1 MHAIGDRAVRD
12 GLDAVAA
19 ARSANGVS
27 DHRHHIAHIQLMTP
41 RDLARFSELDV
52 AANCQAYWA
61 RLDPQ
66 MELLTIP
73 FLGPD
78 RTRQQYPFADLVR
91 SGARIAMGS
100 DWSVS
105 TADPLEQIEVAVN
118 RIDPGNRSDAPFL
131 AEQRLTLSQ
140 AVSGFTLGS
149 AHLNHDD
156 QDSGSIE
163 VGKRADLTILD
174 HNIFRAPVTDV
185 SDACVELTI
194 AGGRVVFERR

>member
-1 MHAIGDRAVRD
+1 M
-12 GLDAVAA
+12 
-19 ARSANGVS
+19 
-27 DHRHHIAHIQLMTP
+27 
-41 RDLARFSELDV
+41 
-52 AANCQAYWA
+52 
-61 RLDPQ
+61 
-66 MELLTIP
+66 
-73 FLGPD
+73 
-78 RTRQQYPFADLVR
+78 DLVR

-118 RIDPGNRSDAPFL
+118 RIDQGNRSDTPFL

-140 AVSGFTLGS
+140 AVSGLTLGS
-149 AHLNHDD
+149 AHVNHDD

-174 HNIFRAPVTDV
+174 HNIFRTPVTDV